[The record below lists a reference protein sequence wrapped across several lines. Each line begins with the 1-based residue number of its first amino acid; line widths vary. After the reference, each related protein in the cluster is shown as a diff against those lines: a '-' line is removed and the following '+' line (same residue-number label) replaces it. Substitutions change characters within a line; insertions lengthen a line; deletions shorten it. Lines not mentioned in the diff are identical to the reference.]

1 MTENYIK
8 YMCNLKKN
16 IQKTLKMTK
25 ITVGLTLRLIFVPNQ
40 VMKFVLMGPIAL
52 REPKMCH

>member
-1 MTENYIK
+1 
-8 YMCNLKKN
+8 MCDLRKN
-16 IQKTLKMTK
+16 IWKTLKMTK

-52 REPKMCH
+52 RGAYNVSLGDIMCS